1 MSWGYLVE
9 VLVGEVIPLR
19 DRWSELVDAL
29 REYVA
34 NDTDGGHLGDFVIV
48 AASATIED
56 VGDNRT
62 RYCVVSPGAQ
72 PSHSTV
78 GLLHYA
84 LDNYEADFDD
94 D

>member
-1 MSWGYLVE
+1 M
-9 VLVGEVIPLR
+9 GEVIPLR
-19 DRWSELVDAL
+19 DRWTELLDAL

-56 VGDNRT
+56 VDDNRT
-62 RYCVVSPGAQ
+62 RYCVVNPAGQ
-72 PSHSTV
+72 PVHCTV
-78 GLLHYA
+78 GLLRYG
-84 LDNYEADFDD
+84 LDNYEVDFDD